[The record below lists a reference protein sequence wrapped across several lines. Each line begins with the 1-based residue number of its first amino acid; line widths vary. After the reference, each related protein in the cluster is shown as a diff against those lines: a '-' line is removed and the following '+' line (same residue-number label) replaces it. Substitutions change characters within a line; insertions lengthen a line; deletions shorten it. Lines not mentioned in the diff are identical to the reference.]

1 MPDLAWWLENF
12 KESAFRLERRPSY
25 NMPEEAEMLAAFKR
39 GERVQLPED
48 HPWPPLVKRQCS
60 TGKIMQRARVVSK
73 PPTEYERFELSL
85 YPHSVEAGEQIHVYE
100 RGSIPEIFLYELDFW
115 LFDNHTVYILNYD
128 AEGHF
133 LGTEQAYDVV
143 TYRRIRD
150 LALERSIPL
159 ADFTARATR
168 T

>member
-1 MPDLAWWLENF
+1 MPDLGWWLENF
-12 KESAFRLERRPSY
+12 KESAFRLERCPSY

-39 GERVQLPED
+39 GEKVQLPEN

-60 TGKIMQRARVVSK
+60 AGKVMQRARVVSR

-85 YPHSVEAGEQIHVYE
+85 YPHSIEAGEQICVYE
-100 RGSIPEIFLYELDFW
+100 RGSIPEIFRYEVDFW

-133 LGTEQAYDVV
+133 LGTEPAYDVV

-159 ADFTARATR
+159 AEFTARAAGT
-168 T
+168 

>member
-1 MPDLAWWLENF
+1 MPDLGWWLENF

-39 GERVQLPED
+39 GEKVQLPEN

-60 TGKIMQRARVVSK
+60 AGKVMQRARVVSR

-85 YPHSVEAGEQIHVYE
+85 YPHSIEAGEQICVYE
-100 RGSIPEIFLYELDFW
+100 RGSIPEIFRYEVDFW

-133 LGTEQAYDVV
+133 LGTEPAYDMV

-159 ADFTARATR
+159 ADFTARAAGT
-168 T
+168 

>member
-1 MPDLAWWLENF
+1 MPDLGWWLENF
-12 KESAFRLERRPSY
+12 KESAFRLERCPSY
-25 NMPEEAEMLAAFKR
+25 NLPEEAEMLAAFKR
-39 GERVQLPED
+39 GEKVQLPEN

-60 TGKIMQRARVVSK
+60 AGKVMQRARVVSR

-85 YPHSVEAGEQIHVYE
+85 YPHSIEAGEQICVYE
-100 RGSIPEIFLYELDFW
+100 RGSIPEIFRYEVDFW

-133 LGTEQAYDVV
+133 LGTEPAYDMV

-150 LALERSIPL
+150 LALERSIPF

>member
-1 MPDLAWWLENF
+1 MPDLGWWLENF
-12 KESAFRLERRPSY
+12 KESAFRLERMAAY
-25 NMPEEAEMLAAFKR
+25 NIAEEAEMLAAFRR
-39 GERVQLPED
+39 GEKVQLPED

-60 TGKIMQRARVVSK
+60 SGKVMQRARVVDR
-73 PPTEYERFELSL
+73 PPTEYQRFELSL
-85 YPHSVEAGEQIHVYE
+85 YPHSVAAGERIHVYE
-100 RGSIPEIFLYELDFW
+100 RGSIPEILLYEVDFW

-133 LGTEQAYDVV
+133 LGFEQAYDVV

-159 ADFTARATR
+159 ADFTARAAR

>member
-1 MPDLAWWLENF
+1 MPDLGWWLENF
-12 KESAFRLERRPSY
+12 KESAFRLERCPSY

-39 GERVQLPED
+39 GEKVQLPEN

-60 TGKIMQRARVVSK
+60 AGKVMQRARVVSR

-85 YPHSVEAGEQIHVYE
+85 YPHSIEAGEQICVYE
-100 RGSIPEIFLYELDFW
+100 RGSIPEIFRYEVDFW

-133 LGTEQAYDVV
+133 LGTEPAYDMV

-159 ADFTARATR
+159 ADFTARAAGT
-168 T
+168 

>member
-1 MPDLAWWLENF
+1 MPDLGWWLENF
-12 KESAFRLERRPSY
+12 KESAFRLERCPSY

-39 GERVQLPED
+39 GEKVQLPEH

-60 TGKIMQRARVVSK
+60 AGKVMQRARVVSR

-85 YPHSVEAGEQIHVYE
+85 YPHSIEAGEQICVYE
-100 RGSIPEIFLYELDFW
+100 RGSIPEIFRYEVDFW

-133 LGTEQAYDVV
+133 LGTEPAYDMV

-159 ADFTARATR
+159 ADFTARAAGT
-168 T
+168 

>member
-1 MPDLAWWLENF
+1 MPDLGWWLENF
-12 KESAFRLERRPSY
+12 KESAFRLERLRSY

-39 GERVQLPED
+39 GEKVQLPED

-60 TGKIMQRARVVSK
+60 SGKIMQRARVVDQ
-73 PPTEYERFELSL
+73 PPTEYQRFELSL
-85 YPHSVEAGEQIHVYE
+85 YPRSVEAGEQIHVYE
-100 RGSIPEIFLYELDFW
+100 RGSIPEIFLYEVDFW

-128 AEGHF
+128 TDGQF
-133 LGTEQAYDVV
+133 LGFEQAFDMV

>member
-1 MPDLAWWLENF
+1 MPDLGWWLENF
-12 KESAFRLERRPSY
+12 KESAFRLERCPSY
-25 NMPEEAEMLAAFKR
+25 NLPEEAEMLAAFKR
-39 GERVQLPED
+39 GEKVQLPEN

-60 TGKIMQRARVVSK
+60 AGKVMQRARVVSR

-85 YPHSVEAGEQIHVYE
+85 YPHSIEAGEQICVYE
-100 RGSIPEIFLYELDFW
+100 RGSIPEIFRYEVDFW

-133 LGTEQAYDVV
+133 LGTEPAYDMV

-159 ADFTARATR
+159 AEFTARAAR

>member
-12 KESAFRLERRPSY
+12 KESAFRLEKRPSY
-25 NMPEEAEMLAAFKR
+25 NMPEETEMLAAFMR
-39 GERVQLPED
+39 GQKVWLPED
-48 HPWPPLVKRQCS
+48 HPWPLLVKRHCS
-60 TGKIMQRARVVSK
+60 TGKTMQRARVVDR
-73 PPTEYERFELSL
+73 PLTDYQRFELSL

-100 RGSIPEIFLYELDFW
+100 RGSIPEVFLYEVDFW
-115 LFDNHTVYILNYD
+115 LFDNRTVYILNYD

-133 LGTEQAYDVV
+133 LGTEPAYNMLL
-143 TYRRIRD
+143 YRRIRD

>member
-1 MPDLAWWLENF
+1 MPDLGWWLENF
-12 KESAFRLERRPSY
+12 RESAFRLERCPSY
-25 NMPEEAEMLAAFKR
+25 NLPEEAEMLAAFKR
-39 GERVQLPED
+39 GEKVQLPEN

-60 TGKIMQRARVVSK
+60 AGKVMQRARVVSR

-85 YPHSVEAGEQIHVYE
+85 YPHSIEAGEQICVYE
-100 RGSIPEIFLYELDFW
+100 RGSIPEIFRYEADFW

-133 LGTEQAYDVV
+133 LGTEPAYDMI

-159 ADFTARATR
+159 ADFTARAAGT
-168 T
+168 

>member
-1 MPDLAWWLENF
+1 MPDLGWWLENF
-12 KESAFRLERRPSY
+12 KESAFRLERCPSY
-25 NMPEEAEMLAAFKR
+25 NLPEEAEMLAAFKR
-39 GERVQLPED
+39 GEKVQLPEN

-60 TGKIMQRARVVSK
+60 AGKVMQRARVVSR

-85 YPHSVEAGEQIHVYE
+85 YPHSIEAGEQICVYE
-100 RGSIPEIFLYELDFW
+100 RGSIPEIFRYEADFW

-133 LGTEQAYDVV
+133 LGTEPAYDMV

-159 ADFTARATR
+159 ADFTARAAGT
-168 T
+168 

>member
-1 MPDLAWWLENF
+1 MPDLGWWLENF
-12 KESAFRLERRPSY
+12 KESAFRLERCPSY
-25 NMPEEAEMLAAFKR
+25 NLPEEAEMLAAFKR
-39 GERVQLPED
+39 GEKVQLPEN

-60 TGKIMQRARVVSK
+60 AGKVMQRARVVSR

-85 YPHSVEAGEQIHVYE
+85 YPHSVEAGEQICVYE
-100 RGSIPEIFLYELDFW
+100 RGSIPEIFRYEVDFW

-133 LGTEQAYDVV
+133 LGTEPAYDMV

-159 ADFTARATR
+159 ADFTARAAGT
-168 T
+168 

>member
-1 MPDLAWWLENF
+1 MPDLGWWLENF
-12 KESAFRLERRPSY
+12 KESAFRLERMAAY

-39 GERVQLPED
+39 GEKVQLPEN

-60 TGKIMQRARVVSK
+60 AGKVMQRARVVSR

-85 YPHSVEAGEQIHVYE
+85 YPHSIEAGEQICVYE
-100 RGSIPEIFLYELDFW
+100 RGSIPEIFRYEVDFW

-133 LGTEQAYDVV
+133 LGTEPAYDMV

-159 ADFTARATR
+159 ADFTARAAGT
-168 T
+168 

>member
-1 MPDLAWWLENF
+1 MPDLGWWLENF
-12 KESAFRLERRPSY
+12 KESAFRLERCPSY

-39 GERVQLPED
+39 GEKVQLPEN

-60 TGKIMQRARVVSK
+60 AGKVMQRARVVSR

-85 YPHSVEAGEQIHVYE
+85 YPHSIEAGEQICVYE
-100 RGSIPEIFLYELDFW
+100 RGFIPEIFRYEVDFW

-133 LGTEQAYDVV
+133 LGTEPAYDMV

-159 ADFTARATR
+159 ADFTARATG

>member
-73 PPTEYERFELSL
+73 PPTEYECFELSL

>member
-1 MPDLAWWLENF
+1 MPDLGWWLENF
-12 KESAFRLERRPSY
+12 KESAFRLERCPSY

-39 GERVQLPED
+39 GEKVQLPEN

-60 TGKIMQRARVVSK
+60 AGKVMQRARVVSR

-85 YPHSVEAGEQIHVYE
+85 YPHSIEAGEQICVYE
-100 RGSIPEIFLYELDFW
+100 RGSIPEIFRYEVDFW

-133 LGTEQAYDVV
+133 LGTEPAYDMV

-159 ADFTARATR
+159 AEFTARAAR

>member
-1 MPDLAWWLENF
+1 MPDLGWWLENF
-12 KESAFRLERRPSY
+12 KESAFRLERCPSY
-25 NMPEEAEMLAAFKR
+25 NLPEEAEMLAAFKR
-39 GERVQLPED
+39 GEKVQLPEN

-60 TGKIMQRARVVSK
+60 AGKVMQRARVVSR

-85 YPHSVEAGEQIHVYE
+85 YPHSIEAGEQICVYE
-100 RGSIPEIFLYELDFW
+100 RGSIPEIFRYEVDFW

-133 LGTEQAYDVV
+133 LGFEQAYDVV

-159 ADFTARATR
+159 ADFTARAAGT
-168 T
+168 

>member
-1 MPDLAWWLENF
+1 MPDLGWWLENF
-12 KESAFRLERRPSY
+12 KESAFRLERCPSY

-39 GERVQLPED
+39 GEKVQLPEN

-60 TGKIMQRARVVSK
+60 AGKVMQRARVVSR

-85 YPHSVEAGEQIHVYE
+85 YPHSIEAGEQICVYE
-100 RGSIPEIFLYELDFW
+100 RGSIPEIFRYEVDFW

-133 LGTEQAYDVV
+133 LGTEPAYDMV

-159 ADFTARATR
+159 ADFTARSAGT
-168 T
+168 